1 MAYRNKYVFLAG
13 SFFLTPRNL
22 EEVSWFR
29 GLRTRLYQYWSP
41 DGLGR
46 YFYGWAF
53 WQLFIRDHSC
63 TWLSKRKWL
72 IGWMDNEAPSLDEWI
87 NEFLAFSNLYNF
99 NRECLIVN
107 PAFLRYAFVAKV
119 DLYSNQK
126 LSVNSINLLSM
137 AYLSSNNRPIIFNQK
152 IYSELIN
159 SSKSSALP
167 QLDSSNAA

>member
-29 GLRTRLYQYWSP
+29 GLRTQLYQYWSP

-53 WQLFIRDHSC
+53 WQLFI
-63 TWLSKRKWL
+63 
-72 IGWMDNEAPSLDEWI
+72 NEAPSLDEWI

-137 AYLSSNNRPIIFNQK
+137 ANLSSNNRPIIFNQK

>member
-53 WQLFIRDHSC
+53 WQLFI
-63 TWLSKRKWL
+63 
-72 IGWMDNEAPSLDEWI
+72 NVAPSLDEWI

-137 AYLSSNNRPIIFNQK
+137 ANLSSNNRPIIFNQK